1 METTRSPGPPPL
13 VIADRGASADAP
25 EHTIAGFELA
35 LEQGADGIRLDVR
48 LSADHHPVL
57 ARDFSL
63 ERTTDG
69 SGPVHA
75 HSMRELKRLDA
86 GGWRGPGFRGQ
97 RIQTLAEML
106 ERFRGR
112 SRFWIEVPAGSA
124 TYPDIEERIVSTL
137 EIYDVLGQTVVQ
149 SAEPMVLDRMR
160 SLNREIAL
168 GLVVA
173 RAPLD
178 AQILAGGSLHALCPS
193 ADMATEEALRRIGRS
208 GLATYVWTVDEPAR
222 MDRLIEW
229 GASGIVTGRP
239 GLLRARLAG

>member
-1 METTRSPGPPPL
+1 METTRGPGPSSL
-13 VIADRGASADAP
+13 VIADRGASAEAP
-25 EHTIAGFELA
+25 EHTIAAFELA
-35 LEQGADGIRLDVR
+35 LERGADGIKLDVR

-57 ARDFSL
+57 ARDFAL
-63 ERTTDG
+63 DRTTDG

-75 HSMRELKRLDA
+75 HSVRELKRLDA
-86 GGWRGPGFRGQ
+86 GGWRGSGFRGQ
-97 RIQTLAEML
+97 RIQTLAEVL
-106 ERFRGR
+106 ERFRDR
-112 SRFWIEVPAGSA
+112 SRFWIEVPAGSD

-149 SAEPMVLDRMR
+149 SAEPRILDRMR
-160 SLNREIAL
+160 SLNPEVAL
-168 GLVVA
+168 GLVLA
-173 RAPLD
+173 RAPLSD
-178 AQILAGGSLHALCPS
+178 QIRGGSSLHALCPS
-193 ADMATEEALRRIGRS
+193 ADIVTEEALRRIGRS